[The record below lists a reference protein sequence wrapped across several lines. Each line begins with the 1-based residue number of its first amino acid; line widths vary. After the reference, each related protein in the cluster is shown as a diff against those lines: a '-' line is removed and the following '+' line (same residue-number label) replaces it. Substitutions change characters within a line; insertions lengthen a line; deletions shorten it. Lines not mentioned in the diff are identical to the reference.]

1 MRQPHST
8 ELLLNE
14 AIYQKILVDLLPQTR
29 KFLWVVTADI
39 KDLHVPKG
47 KRFVPLLEIF
57 SDLIEQGV
65 NIRLMHAK
73 EPGPRFRADFDRY
86 PHLIHSH
93 HFERILC
100 PRIHTKAIIIDGT
113 HAFIGSANLTGAGL
127 GAKSP
132 HKRNFEA
139 GFLNND
145 PAHLSPM
152 MQWIDQLSSV
162 IFAKNAPAAPS
173 APIPLRKIISFTKN
187 REIPFA
193 RIFLA
198 LSSISV
204 IRSSPDGQC
213 SVLAPTPFPEK
224 SRRNIV

>member
-93 HFERILC
+93 LFERILC

-139 GFLNND
+139 GFLTND
-145 PAHLSPM
+145 PAHLTPM
-152 MQWIDQLSSV
+152 MEWIDQLYLGDFCQKCARRAV
-162 IFAKNAPAAPS
+162 CPD
-173 APIPLRKIISFTKN
+173 PI
-187 REIPFA
+187 A
-193 RIFLA
+193 
-198 LSSISV
+198 
-204 IRSSPDGQC
+204 
-213 SVLAPTPFPEK
+213 
-224 SRRNIV
+224 